1 VSFVIAAAAEYFY
14 FTAFVVLSPAL
25 QQRLA
30 IVFGAIAL
38 TAGSFW
44 IGLLAPA
51 QAQNPRAKWGAV
63 MGLGAVQVSAGLT
76 LLLWA
81 AGFARVTLV
90 AAVGI
95 VCFAVLSAAVSLVS
109 KAKSR

>member
-1 VSFVIAAAAEYFY
+1 
-14 FTAFVVLSPAL
+14 
-25 QQRLA
+25 
-30 IVFGAIAL
+30 
-38 TAGSFW
+38 
-44 IGLLAPA
+44 
-51 QAQNPRAKWGAV
+51 

-109 KAKSR
+109 KAKRR